1 MKLTIHLLMPNESF
15 KVIFLD
21 SQIGTASKTHSG
33 RSRKSS
39 MFSTG
44 YWVELY
50 SSDAA
55 SSFLES
61 CLNSIGRLH
70 ELSEDDRR
78 IGFSRQEESQR

>member
-1 MKLTIHLLMPNESF
+1 VKSTIHLLMPDESF
-15 KVIFLD
+15 KAIFLD
-21 SQIGTASKTHSG
+21 SQIGAASKTHSDT
-33 RSRKSS
+33 SRKSS

-50 SSDAA
+50 SSDTA

-70 ELSEDDRR
+70 EFSEDDRR